1 MLASKKQAAYYLGI
15 SVGLLDRLVR
25 QGAIKP
31 VRIGRRVLFK
41 REALEQFTGAEIPSE
56 LVAKPRRKFEVN

>member
-1 MLASKKQAAYYLGI
+1 MLVSKKQAASYLGI
-15 SVGLLDRLVR
+15 SIGLLDRLVR
-25 QGAIKP
+25 QGAIKA

-41 REALEQFTGAEIPSE
+41 SDTLEKFTGAEFQTE

>member
-1 MLASKKQAAYYLGI
+1 MLVSKKQAASYLGI
-15 SVGLLDRLVR
+15 SIGLLDRLVR
-25 QGAIKP
+25 QGAIKA

-41 REALEQFTGAEIPSE
+41 SDTLEKFTGAEFRTE